1 MTGIG
6 TPVPRLL
13 FLLLISLLPAVS
25 SKEPC
30 VTSVIAKRAFMSIP
44 VGGFLS
50 LNCSVIHCGPG
61 SWSGEWGRSDL
72 DNFSPLNL
80 SDDRVQ
86 VTAIPVRETQTT
98 LQLTIQNMMYN
109 DSGDYQC
116 RVIGTEL
123 NTSNMGHMTN
133 VTVTVDL
140 HCTTMTL
147 PCLPPDSPGRRLH
160 VRLLV
165 CFSPV
170 LSLGVGCLLCWSCRC
185 KASAQTTDSEEPA
198 TELVY
203 TTVILRD
210 PSHHPAKAPPPS
222 QSEYSTIHF
231 PHRGVGGGGERAWN
245 S

>member
-13 FLLLISLLPAVS
+13 FLLLISLLPVS

-30 VTSVIAKRAFMSIP
+30 VPLVIAKRSFTSIP
-44 VGGFLS
+44 VGGALS
-50 LNCSVIHCGPG
+50 LNCSVLHCGPG
-61 SWSGEWGRSDL
+61 SWSGEWGRSDVG
-72 DNFSPLNL
+72 NFNPLNL

-86 VTAIPVRETQTT
+86 VTVIPERETQTT

-109 DSGDYQC
+109 DSGGYQC
-116 RVIGTEL
+116 RVIGTES

-133 VTVTVDL
+133 VTVTDL
-140 HCTTMTL
+140 HCTTKTP

-170 LSLGVGCLLCWSCRC
+170 LSLGVGCLLCWSCRATKC

-231 PHRGVGGGGERAWN
+231 PHRGGGRERASN

>member
-30 VTSVIAKRAFMSIP
+30 ITSVIAKKSFTSIP
-44 VGGFLS
+44 VGGALS
-50 LNCSVIHCGPG
+50 LNCSVLHCGPG
-61 SWSGEWGRSDL
+61 SWSGEWGWSDL

-86 VTAIPVRETQTT
+86 VTVIPVRETQTT

-109 DSGDYQC
+109 DSGEYQC

-133 VTVTVDL
+133 VTVT
-140 HCTTMTL
+140 
-147 PCLPPDSPGRRLH
+147 G
-160 VRLLV
+160 
-165 CFSPV
+165 
-170 LSLGVGCLLCWSCRC
+170 
-185 KASAQTTDSEEPA
+185 K
-198 TELVY
+198 
-203 TTVILRD
+203 
-210 PSHHPAKAPPPS
+210 
-222 QSEYSTIHF
+222 
-231 PHRGVGGGGERAWN
+231 ERAY
-245 S
+245 

>member
-30 VTSVIAKRAFMSIP
+30 VPSVIAKRSFTSIP
-44 VGGFLS
+44 VGGALS

-61 SWSGEWGRSDL
+61 SWSGEWGRSDVG
-72 DNFSPLNL
+72 NFNPLNM

-86 VTAIPVRETQTT
+86 VTVIPVRENQTT

-109 DSGDYQC
+109 DSGEYQC

-133 VTVTVDL
+133 VTVT
-140 HCTTMTL
+140 
-147 PCLPPDSPGRRLH
+147 DSPGRRLH
-160 VRLLV
+160 IRLLV
-165 CFSPV
+165 CFSPF
-170 LSLGVGCLLCWSCRC
+170 LSLGVGCLLCWSCRATKC

-231 PHRGVGGGGERAWN
+231 PHRGGGSRERAWN